1 MKDYTTSFSKTIG
14 VSKVKQRQL
23 IEVCRQYAL
32 LLLFWC
38 DPSSAL
44 KSDSVGVK
52 EEFKALRF
60 EKACVCKNEKDTERR
75 NNTVEF
81 LSLSA
86 RMGKKSNFS

>member
-1 MKDYTTSFSKTIG
+1 
-14 VSKVKQRQL
+14 
-23 IEVCRQYAL
+23 
-32 LLLFWC
+32 
-38 DPSSAL
+38 
-44 KSDSVGVK
+44 VGVK